1 MRPPVLW
8 ALGVGLLSCA
18 GPRLPYEARL
28 WLMDAEERLQTA
40 RERVIEERAALV
52 AAQVAADRAR
62 RALDTVGGDTT
73 VSDEVAPV
81 LREEAEAE
89 VSYAE
94 ANLALKEQEVQ
105 LTEASEDCAKIA
117 LEGARA
123 EAEVRAKLEGANPD
137 DVKAHADEAEACY
150 RGIDTQRALVTELLA
165 KRSSARAAV
174 ERARSKA
181 SSKAPTLRPRPFLE

>member
-1 MRPPVLW
+1 M
-8 ALGVGLLSCA
+8 SCA

-40 RERVIEERAALV
+40 RERIAEDRAALV
-52 AAQVAADRAR
+52 AAEAATGRAR
-62 RALDTVGGDTT
+62 RALDAVGGDAT
-73 VSDEVAPV
+73 VGEEVALV

-105 LTEASEDCAKIA
+105 LTEASEECAKIA
-117 LEGARA
+117 LDGARA
-123 EAEVRAKLEGANPD
+123 EAEVRAKLESADPE
-137 DVKAHADEAEACY
+137 DVKAHAEEAEACY
-150 RGIDTQRALVTELLA
+150 RGLDTQRALVTELLV

-181 SSKAPTLRPRPFLE
+181 SAKAPTLRPQPFIQ